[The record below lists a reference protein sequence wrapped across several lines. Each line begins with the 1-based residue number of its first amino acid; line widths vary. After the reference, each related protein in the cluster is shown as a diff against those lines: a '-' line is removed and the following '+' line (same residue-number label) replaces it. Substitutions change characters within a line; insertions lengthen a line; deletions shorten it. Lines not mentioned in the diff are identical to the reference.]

1 MVVQVNALKAKG
13 IYESTALIL
22 CSKHGNS
29 PINHTTLVRVPPAG
43 LIAAINTVTPV
54 ASSNADTGAYIWL
67 KNNTAANIQA
77 RALLTPP
84 LFPGCV
90 VWLVLQA
97 RSFCGSSARLT
108 NTVANLLCR
117 LVFTAEAQE

>member
-1 MVVQVNALKAKG
+1 MQVNALKAKG

-29 PINHTTLVRVPPAG
+29 PIDHTTLVRVPPAP
-43 LIAAINTVTPV
+43 LIAAINAVTPV
-54 ASSNADTGAYIWL
+54 ASYNADTGAYIWL

-84 LFPGCV
+84 LFSGCV
-90 VWLVLQA
+90 VRLVQA
-97 RSFCGSSARLT
+97 RGFCGSFARLT
-108 NTVANLLCR
+108 NTVTHLLCR
-117 LVFTAEAQE
+117 LLFTADAQE